1 MPSALT
7 PQQSLAI
14 VYARLHRLRD
24 DLDVAEPNSLEPLC
38 GDLNR
43 ALDDLHTAG
52 FDLSAFRLDGEEQVG
67 DRSGWVW
74 IA

>member
-1 MPSALT
+1 M
-7 PQQSLAI
+7 
-14 VYARLHRLRD
+14 RD